1 MRQDTAIHVKLTHK
15 HTLLS
20 SIWDLYA
27 DTVQLDHLDAC
38 QPIVLKRMLKKPLS
52 LSHPSSCLFS
62 ESLHLFEH
70 YLQML
75 FQMQQNSE
83 DKKDISHAPTNTLE
97 LSITPPPL
105 TISHLVH

>member
-1 MRQDTAIHVKLTHK
+1 MLAS
-15 HTLLS
+15 LS
-20 SIWDLYA
+20 SWK
-27 DTVQLDHLDAC
+27 Q
-38 QPIVLKRMLKKPLS
+38 MLKKPLS
-52 LSHPSSCLFS
+52 CLTPLPVCFS

-97 LSITPPPL
+97 LSITPL

>member
-1 MRQDTAIHVKLTHK
+1 MLAS
-15 HTLLS
+15 LS
-20 SIWDLYA
+20 SWK
-27 DTVQLDHLDAC
+27 Q
-38 QPIVLKRMLKKPLS
+38 MLKKALSGLTPL
-52 LSHPSSCLFS
+52 PVCFS

-97 LSITPPPL
+97 LSINPL